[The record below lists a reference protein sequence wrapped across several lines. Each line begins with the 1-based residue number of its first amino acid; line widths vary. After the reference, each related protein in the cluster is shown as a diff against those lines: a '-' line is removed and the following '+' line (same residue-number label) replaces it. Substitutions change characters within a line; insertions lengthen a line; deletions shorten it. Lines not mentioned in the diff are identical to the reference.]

1 MIAKEDISVL
11 RESGP
16 VLIAINDVYAQ
27 NEKEHAKI
35 IEKITVVQ
43 EKLGLNINITPKNR
57 VASTTLVKR
66 NTMPASLSLM
76 LVLYCFVVIC

>member
-16 VLIAINDVYAQ
+16 VLIAINDEYAQ